1 MKANVFRAILSRVE
15 QIEQTQSLENFVLN
29 TTFGTD
35 KHKMKVKEYSFA
47 SQLGEVYQ
55 DLTDLELADLVD
67 EQKFVGE
74 FDGKFS

>member
-1 MKANVFRAILSRVE
+1 MKANVFDKILNRIKE
-15 QIEQTQSLENFVLN
+15 IEQTQSLENFVLN

-35 KHKMKVKEYSFA
+35 KHKMKLKEDSF
-47 SQLGEVYQ
+47 SPQLRAVYQ
-55 DLTDLELADLVD
+55 ELDDLELADLVD